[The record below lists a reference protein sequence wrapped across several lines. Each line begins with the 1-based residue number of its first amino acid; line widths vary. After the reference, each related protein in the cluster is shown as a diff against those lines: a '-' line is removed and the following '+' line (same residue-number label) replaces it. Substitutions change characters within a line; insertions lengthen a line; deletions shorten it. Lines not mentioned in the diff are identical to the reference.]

1 MKLYV
6 SVAFCVV
13 LFLAFRVVPS
23 GKPNLSTEE
32 ERRQSGAGL
41 VGRKYCENVTGV
53 GCPTRGVGAVN
64 GAQCFS
70 LGSQTTVCSPQSQ
83 RKCSFGLT
91 FFPFDGC
98 SATASGACGVGTT
111 YTCTRVSSISL
122 KWVGVGGANCGLYLL
137 CAAP

>member
-6 SVAFCVV
+6 SAAFCVV

-41 VGRKYCENVTGV
+41 LGRKYCENATGV
-53 GCPTRGVGAVN
+53 GCPTRGVGATQ
-64 GAQCFS
+64 GATCNS
-70 LGSQTTVCSPQSQ
+70 VGSTTTVCSQRSQ

-98 SATASGACGVGTT
+98 SATASGTCGLGTT
-111 YTCTRVSSISL
+111 YTCKQSGFLTYT
-122 KWVGVGGANCGLYLL
+122 WVGVGGADCGQYSL